1 MRLQLIRNAT
11 LKLTYAQQ
19 TILIDPDLAGK
30 HTRPSFTGRSAN
42 PMVDLPLPLAA
53 VVAGVRLVIVSHLH
67 RDHFDAVEALPAAL
81 PMLCQPGDEAR
92 IAERGFTQVQPLA
105 DELLWNGIRLN
116 RTEGQHGTGAVGR
129 LMGAVSGFVF
139 RAPGEPTLYW
149 AGDTVDCP
157 AVASTIAHF
166 HPDIIVTHSCGATW
180 PDDTGIRQLI
190 VMDAAQT
197 IAVCRAA
204 PASIIVA
211 THMEALDHATIS
223 RAELRAAAS
232 AAGIAGEQLLIPADG
247 QELDFQAKAPDAPTQ

>member
-11 LKLTYAQQ
+11 LKLSYAQQ
-19 TILIDPDLAGK
+19 TILIDPDLAAK

-53 VVAGVRLVIVSHLH
+53 VVAGVSLIIVSHLH
-67 RDHFDAVEALPAAL
+67 RDHFDAVEALPATI
-81 PMLCQPGDEAR
+81 PVVCQPGDEAR
-92 IAERGFTQVQPLA
+92 IAERGFRRVQPLT
-105 DELLWNGIRLN
+105 DQLLWESMQLN
-116 RTEGQHGTGAVGR
+116 RTDGQHGTGDVGR
-129 LMGAVSGFVF
+129 LMGTVSGFVF
-139 RAPGEPTLYW
+139 MAPGEPTLYW

-157 AVASTIAHF
+157 AVATTIAHF
-166 HPDIIVTHSCGATW
+166 RPDIIVTHSCAATW
-180 PDDTGIRQLI
+180 PDDTGARQLI

-223 RAELRAAAS
+223 RAELRAAAT
-232 AAGIAGEQLLIPADG
+232 AAGIASERLVIPADG
-247 QELDFQAKAPDAPTQ
+247 EELDFDSMASG